1 MRRPAP
7 STVRWLILGALLA
20 FWELMPRTGAI
31 PELFLPSLSKT
42 LTVLFINRY
51 EYAEALVVTIYEVAF
66 AMLIACGFGILLG
79 AVIGGLALLRN
90 LLLPVFSSLYAVPI
104 VILYPIFTAWFG
116 IGSESKIAFAGIYG
130 FFPVM
135 LSTAA
140 GIRTIEPQYVLAARS
155 MGATL
160 PQLIRRV
167 IIPASIPTVLTGL
180 RLGGALTIV
189 GVVVSEMLT
198 SAAGIGYLVTR
209 YRTILDSPHVFGAII
224 MILLLSIAF
233 DAFARAIER
242 RTAVWQVAGRRQKDG
257 EPADIVARP
266 VQAAV

>member
-7 STVRWLILGALLA
+7 ATVRRLILVLILVL
-20 FWELMPRTGAI
+20 WELVPRTGLLA
-31 PELFLPSLSKT
+31 ELFLPSLSKT
-42 LTVLFINRY
+42 LTVLVQNWE
-51 EYAEALVVTIYEVAF
+51 EYAGALLVTLYEVAL
-66 AMLIACGFGILLG
+66 AMVIACGVGILVG
-79 AVIGGLALLRN
+79 ALVGGLTLLRN

-116 IGSESKIAFAGIYG
+116 IGSESKILFAGVYG

-140 GIRTIEPQYVLAARS
+140 GIRTIDPQLLLAARS
-155 MGATL
+155 MGASL
-160 PQLIRRV
+160 PQQLTRV

-180 RLGGALTIV
+180 RLGGALTII

-209 YRTILDSPHVFGAII
+209 YRTILDSPHVFGAIV
-224 MILLLSIAF
+224 MILLLSILF
-233 DAFARAIER
+233 DTFARAIER
-242 RTAVWQVAGRRQKDG
+242 RTLVWQTAGRRQKEG
-257 EPADIVARP
+257 EVAEPVGRTAPAP
-266 VQAAV
+266 V

>member
-7 STVRWLILGALLA
+7 STVRRLILVLILVL
-20 FWELMPRTGAI
+20 WELVPRTGLLA
-31 PELFLPSLSKT
+31 ELFLPSLSKT
-42 LTVLFINRY
+42 LGVLIQNFD
-51 EYAEALVVTIYEVAF
+51 EYGEALLVTLYEVAL
-66 AMLIACGFGILLG
+66 AMTIACGGGILVG
-79 AVIGGLALLRN
+79 ALVGGLAVLRN

-116 IGSESKIAFAGIYG
+116 IGSESKIAFAGVYG

-140 GIRTIEPQYVLAARS
+140 GIRTIDAQLILAARS

-160 PQLIRRV
+160 PQQITRV
-167 IIPASIPTVLTGL
+167 VIPASIPTVLTGL
-180 RLGGALTIV
+180 RLGGALTII

-198 SAAGIGYLVTR
+198 SAAGIGYVVTF
-209 YRTILDSPHVFGAII
+209 YRTILDSAYVFGGIV

-233 DAFARAIER
+233 DTFARAIER
-242 RTAVWQVAGRRQKDG
+242 RTAVWQMAGRRQREG
-257 EPADIVARP
+257 EQLDVAVKPA
-266 VQAAV
+266 AAVV